1 MLDALAGEGSVRCE
15 DVAVI
20 FSMEEWAYLE
30 GHKDLYEDVMKN
42 NQTVSSVGNDAATP
56 EIPPRKET
64 RPEPNKHGDQERRRV
79 HEDTCTAGGSRD
91 GKVAETSWISSPD
104 CTEGNWS
111 TARCQS
117 RQRDVIFHPAH
128 KEEEVPVEIRSDGSY
143 VSSKTEQNHVSHFSR
158 DSPNET
164 DRLAQE
170 YQMEQDGIFPLH
182 CKEESISVEISPG
195 VSMSLDAL
203 TENYH
208 PTTPEYEMNK
218 CLMKKRLEGTHS
230 YHEEQCRKMQRNRDE
245 GSSLH
250 HGWEST
256 MPCGE
261 VSGSTSSSNPII
273 QFTIGDSVEAKNMQY
288 GCHECG
294 AVYASEFQLEY
305 HKKSHTMDNVNYLES
320 TSELLTSPGDDSGKS
335 FKGYEDIQAGMN
347 QYVCTD
353 CGKCFNE
360 RAYLL
365 KHQMMHMGERP
376 FSCLECGK
384 CFRKKRSLIIHQRIH
399 TGERPFACPD
409 CDKSFTQVSTL
420 LSHRR
425 IHTGEKPFPC
435 SYCGKCFKDK
445 SSLVRHHRIHTGE
458 KPFTCSECGRSFN
471 QITHLVTHQTIYK
484 GECGKHLFFRSKQTP
499 KIHRAKGQYVCP
511 DCGKCFSQNCY
522 LVGHQRLHTGEKPF
536 ECLDCGKTFRKN
548 RSLVI
553 HQRTH
558 TGEKPFTCSEC
569 GKCFT
574 QLSSLLSHRRIHTGE
589 KPFPCSACGKCFKDK
604 SSVIRHYRI
613 HTGEKPFTC
622 SECGKS
628 FSQVAHLVTHQK
640 IHAREKS

>member
-1 MLDALAGEGSVRCE
+1 MLDALAGEVPVRCE

-30 GHKDLYEDVMKN
+30 GHKDLYKDVMKN
-42 NQTVSSVGNDAATP
+42 NQTVSSVEGTERPSGTSKRLQGSGQAGLELPIRLLEALSSEQPSGRADLGPDHSNPPIARNSDVVLEMKVTGNRETQEKKSPASHAAAPDCVIPEASNEEEDHQDLALTVTAVNEERRFAGETSAGNDAATP

-64 RPEPNKHGDQERRRV
+64 RPEPNKHGDQERRRI

-273 QFTIGDSVEAKNMQY
+273 LFTIGDSVEAKNMQY

-471 QITHLVTHQTIYK
+471 QITIW
-484 GECGKHLFFRSKQTP
+484 
-499 KIHRAKGQYVCP
+499 
-511 DCGKCFSQNCY
+511 
-522 LVGHQRLHTGEKPF
+522 
-536 ECLDCGKTFRKN
+536 
-548 RSLVI
+548 
-553 HQRTH
+553 
-558 TGEKPFTCSEC
+558 
-569 GKCFT
+569 
-574 QLSSLLSHRRIHTGE
+574 
-589 KPFPCSACGKCFKDK
+589 
-604 SSVIRHYRI
+604 
-613 HTGEKPFTC
+613 
-622 SECGKS
+622 
-628 FSQVAHLVTHQK
+628 
-640 IHAREKS
+640 